1 MTFDEYLE
9 MMRHYF
15 PRLPVGAIRDAYRYS
30 ATPTE
35 VRRHLERIEG
45 ARKTARRAGQ
55 ASANSNEGTP

>member
-1 MTFDEYLE
+1 MTDKPDEHFAEYVE

-15 PRLPVGAIRDAYRYS
+15 PALPIQAIRDAYKHH

-45 ARKTARRAGQ
+45 KSHDRKR
-55 ASANSNEGTP
+55 SV